1 MAFRS
6 NSTRGRLALLAVLV
20 AACSPQASHPPAS
33 ASDSATPAANG
44 SASATPSSTLATPS
58 SSVAACSLPVVSWYQ
73 PGNPVQLPSFGV
85 QAHYVSYPDGA
96 ISAGAADEFTVPQDG
111 FGWHSTAT
119 PVLRGTGPVG
129 YYDAALKR
137 FLPVPRAQVSPD
149 GRRYVY
155 MDFTQGGLFAY
166 GQLHVVDV
174 ASGLDRTLG
183 LPAAQYLIFD
193 FAADGIY
200 FTYGPYG
207 QSAGLL
213 LVNPDSGAI
222 RQVFPD
228 GYVLAV
234 ANGEAWLTV
243 NEQDLHPTSPL
254 PGGEGNPKIVVLN
267 VLLRRDVKSDQVTE
281 WVRRP
286 LTATRFE
293 LLGVYSGSPA
303 LIVYLAD
310 DNDARWSTNTVPYEI
325 WLLSRPATPETVDA
339 GLTSDLGTNPWYRT
353 GRVETSYSGMGIS
366 DAHGIW
372 LGGSAIYLYQ
382 RGKGL
387 TKVATFPG
395 FPANGC
401 L

>member
-1 MAFRS
+1 MRAL
-6 NSTRGRLALLAVLV
+6 LALLAVLV
-20 AACSPQASHPPAS
+20 VSCSRPASTPQANAQPSPV
-33 ASDSATPAANG
+33 AT
-44 SASATPSSTLATPS
+44 STSTLA
-58 SSVAACSLPVVSWYQ
+58 ACRLPVVSWYQ

-85 QAHYVSYPDGA
+85 QAHFVSYPNGA
-96 ISAGAADEFTVPQDG
+96 ISAGPADEFTNPGDG
-111 FGWHSTAT
+111 FGWRSSAT

-155 MDFTQGGLFAY
+155 MDYTQGGLYVY

-174 ASGLDRTLG
+174 ATGLDRTLD
-183 LPAAQYLIFD
+183 LPAALFFIFD
-193 FAADGIY
+193 FSADGIY

-213 LVNPDSGAI
+213 LVNPDSGAT

-234 ANGEAWLTV
+234 ADGVAWVVV
-243 NEQDLHPTSPL
+243 NEQDLHPTVPL
-254 PGGEGNPKIVVLN
+254 PGGEGRPTIVVLN
-267 VLLRRDVKSDQVTE
+267 VLLRRDLKSNQVTE
-281 WVRRP
+281 WMRWP
-286 LTATRFE
+286 LTSAHFE

-303 LIVYLAD
+303 LLVYLAD
-310 DNDARWSTNTVPYEI
+310 DSDPRWSTNTVPYEI
-325 WLLSRPATPETVDA
+325 WLVSRAATPETVGA
-339 GLTSDLGTNPWYRT
+339 GLTSDLETNPWYRT
-353 GRVETSYSGMGIS
+353 GRVETSFGSMGIS

-382 RGKGL
+382 HGKGL

>member
-1 MAFRS
+1 MALRC
-6 NSTRGRLALLAVLV
+6 NSRWGLLALLAVLV
-20 AACSPQASHPPAS
+20 MACSSQASQPQANAS
-33 ASDSATPAANG
+33 AV
-44 SASATPSSTLATPS
+44 ATPSSTLA
-58 SSVAACSLPVVSWYQ
+58 ACRLPVVSWYQ

-96 ISAGAADEFTVPQDG
+96 ISSGPADEFTSVEDG
-111 FGWHSTAT
+111 FGWRSSAT

-129 YYDAALKR
+129 YYDAAVKR

-149 GRRYVY
+149 GRRYAY
-155 MDFTQGGLFAY
+155 MDYTQGGLYAY

-174 ASGLDRTLG
+174 ATGLDRTLG

-193 FAADGIY
+193 FSADGIY

-213 LVNPDSGAI
+213 LLNPDSGAT
-222 RQVFPD
+222 RQIFPD

-234 ANGEAWLTV
+234 ADGEAWLAV
-243 NEQDLHPTSPL
+243 NEQDLHPTTPL
-254 PGGEGNPKIVVLN
+254 PGEEGIPKPLILN
-267 VLLRRDVKSDQVTE
+267 VLLRRDVRSDQVTE

-286 LTATRFE
+286 LTASHFE

-303 LIVYLAD
+303 LLIYLAD
-310 DNDARWSTNTVPYEI
+310 DSDVRWSNNSVPYEV
-325 WLLSRPATPETVDA
+325 WLVSRPATPERVAA
-339 GLTSDLGTNPWYRT
+339 GLTSDLETNPWYRT
-353 GRVETSYSGMGIS
+353 GRVATSYTGLGIS

-382 RGKGL
+382 HGKGL

-401 L
+401 S

>member
-1 MAFRS
+1 MWS
-6 NSTRGRLALLAVLV
+6 RLALLFAVLV
-20 AACSPQASHPPAS
+20 VSCQQAPNPQANAS
-33 ASDSATPAANG
+33 AGRTTGQSSPVVSAAG
-44 SASATPSSTLATPS
+44 VLK
-58 SSVAACSLPVVSWYQ
+58 ACKLPVVSWYQ
-73 PGNPVQLPSFGV
+73 PGNPVQLPSMGV

-96 ISAGAADEFTVPQDG
+96 VSAGAADEFTQGEDG
-111 FGWHSTAT
+111 FGWRSSAT

-129 YYDAALKR
+129 YFDSAARR

-155 MDFTQGGLFAY
+155 MDYTQGGLFAY
-166 GQLHVVDV
+166 GQIHVVDV
-174 ASGLDRTLG
+174 GTGRDRTLG
-183 LPAAQYLIFD
+183 LPAAQYLLFN
-193 FAADGIY
+193 FSADGIY

-213 LVNPDSGAI
+213 LLNPDSGAI
-222 RQVFPD
+222 RQVFAD

-234 ANGEAWLTV
+234 DNGGAWVVV

-254 PGGEGNPKIVVLN
+254 PGGEGNPKIPVLN
-267 VLLRRDVKSDQVTE
+267 VLLRRDVNSNQLTE
-281 WVRRP
+281 WLRRP
-286 LTATRFE
+286 LTASSFE

-303 LIVYLAD
+303 VLIYLAG
-310 DNDARWSTNTVPYEI
+310 DNDPRWSTGAAPYEV
-325 WLLSRPATPETVDA
+325 WLVSRPATPEMVNS
-339 GLTSDLGTNPWYRT
+339 GVISDLTNDPWYRT
-353 GRVETSYSGMGIS
+353 GRVETATGGLGIS

-387 TKVATFPG
+387 TKVVSFPG

-401 L
+401 T